1 MQIMKALNYLRNTFL
16 IFGGSLLLFGCGVK
30 GEELSQEKQEI
41 ETEETNTYR
50 IIYGDNKEDIV
61 TANHATFDPESKSVW
76 FYNGSE
82 IVSVYYEVERVKKI
96 DN

>member
-1 MQIMKALNYLRNTFL
+1 MKVLNYLRNTFL

-30 GEELSQEKQEI
+30 GKELSQEKQEI
-41 ETEETNTYR
+41 ETNTFR

-61 TANHATFDPESKSVW
+61 TANYATFDPESKSVW
-76 FYNGSE
+76 FYKGSE
-82 IVSVYYEVERVKKI
+82 IVSVYYEVEQVKKI

>member
-1 MQIMKALNYLRNTFL
+1 MKVLNYLKSISL
-16 IFGGSLLLFGCGVK
+16 ICGGSLLLFGCGVK
-30 GEELSQEKQEI
+30 KEELSQE
-41 ETEETNTYR
+41 THTFR

-61 TANHATFDPESKSVW
+61 TANRATFNPEFKSVW

>member
-1 MQIMKALNYLRNTFL
+1 MKVSNYLKNISL
-16 IFGGSLLLFGCGVK
+16 IFGGSLLLFGCGIK
-30 GEELSQEKQEI
+30 GGELSQEKQEI
-41 ETEETNTYR
+41 ETEEINTYR

-61 TANHATFDPESKSVW
+61 TASHATFDPEYKSVW

>member
-1 MQIMKALNYLRNTFL
+1 MKVSNCLKNISL
-16 IFGGSLLLFGCGVK
+16 IFGGSLLLFGCGIK
-30 GEELSQEKQEI
+30 GKELSQEKQEI
-41 ETEETNTYR
+41 KTEETNTYR

-61 TANHATFDPESKSVW
+61 TANHATFDPEFKSVW